1 MILWTR
7 AVFFGFLSWLIPFAV
22 SFLLFPLK
30 RVNAPLFATLMF
42 LVVLVAATVLLGGYF
57 RSRPVSAPEAAVVG
71 AGWLAMNLICDYPMF
86 AYGPMKMT
94 AAAYYSEIGLTY
106 LAIPAFAWGAARLA
120 RA

>member
-1 MILWTR
+1 
-7 AVFFGFLSWLIPFAV
+7 
-22 SFLLFPLK
+22 
-30 RVNAPLFATLMF
+30 
-42 LVVLVAATVLLGGYF
+42 
-57 RSRPVSAPEAAVVG
+57 
-71 AGWLAMNLICDYPMF
+71 MNLICDYPMF